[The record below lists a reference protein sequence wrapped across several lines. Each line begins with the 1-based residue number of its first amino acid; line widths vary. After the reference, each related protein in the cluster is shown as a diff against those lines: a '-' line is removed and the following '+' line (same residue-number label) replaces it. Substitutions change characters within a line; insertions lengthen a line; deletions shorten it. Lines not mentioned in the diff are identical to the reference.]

1 MFEKKRQPF
10 EMLSFSP
17 LTYFQL
23 DATSNFRAVLQQ
35 LDALR
40 RLCRAAMAIMRLRG
54 DYYLRFCLACLRA
67 ELILA
72 GTRDLFDDLKVQGF
86 DGVC

>member
-23 DATSNFRAVLQQ
+23 DTTSNFRAVLQQ
-35 LDALR
+35 LGGLHRSDR
-40 RLCRAAMAIMRLRG
+40 VAMAKMRLRA

-86 DGVC
+86 